1 MSILAFPESKLPN
14 SKYCAVDGQSVDSC
28 MAIKVAVVEDND
40 KIREGL
46 DAIIGGSAG
55 FECALACES
64 AEIAMRR
71 IPEVRPDV
79 VLMDIQLPGM
89 SGIECV
95 KNLKARFPSLQI
107 MMLTIYEDDDNIFRS
122 IIAGATGYVLKK
134 TRPAELLEAIKELH
148 EGGSPMT
155 EQIARKVVQLF
166 QQMGKSSTDTENLT
180 DRESEILSLLA
191 KGYYDKELAEKLFLS
206 IKTVRTHL
214 RNIYK
219 KLHVRSRTEA
229 VVKYLQR
236 M

>member
-1 MSILAFPESKLPN
+1 
-14 SKYCAVDGQSVDSC
+14 
-28 MAIKVAVVEDND
+28 MAIKVAVVEDNE
-40 KIREGL
+40 KIRDGL
-46 DAIIGGSAG
+46 ATILEGSAG
-55 FECALACES
+55 FECVLTCES
-64 AEIAMRR
+64 AEAALRR
-71 IPEVRPDV
+71 VPDVKPDV

-95 KNLKARFPSLQI
+95 KALKERRTDSQI
-107 MMLTIYEDDDNIFRS
+107 MMLTIFEDDDNILRS
-122 IIAGATGYVLKK
+122 IVAGATGYVLKK
-134 TRPAELLEAIKELH
+134 TRPAELLDAIRELH

-166 QQMGKSSTDTENLT
+166 QQMGKSAKETENLT
-180 DRESEILSLLA
+180 DREVEILSLVA

-229 VVKYLQR
+229 VLKYLQR
-236 M
+236 L